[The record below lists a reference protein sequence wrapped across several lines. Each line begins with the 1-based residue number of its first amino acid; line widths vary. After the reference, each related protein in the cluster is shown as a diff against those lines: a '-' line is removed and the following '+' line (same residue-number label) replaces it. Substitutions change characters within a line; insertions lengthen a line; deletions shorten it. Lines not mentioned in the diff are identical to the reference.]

1 MESLLTIFYFL
12 LGCLFIYQWKFFQL
26 ELISRWWLIS
36 LFALKI
42 IVAIGI
48 TYIYTY
54 YYTQRDD
61 ADIYNFFDDGA
72 VMAQAFFDAPKD
84 FFQMLIGF
92 GADDPYFYEAYYD
105 KMNFWDRAENTNL
118 LSDTHLMIRLNAV
131 IHLFSFGNIMVHNV
145 FFNFFSLIGITAIFK
160 AIKMYFHQL
169 EKVMFLILAL
179 TPSFLFWGSGLL
191 KESIIIFALGFLL
204 LHLFNFQKNTW
215 IKNSL
220 IIIGSFSLILFS
232 KFFIAVTLV
241 PAIIGYVFHRY
252 FKWNLFTS
260 YSLSLLIIF
269 AISLGMYFSNF
280 YPNPIDV
287 IINKQHDFMAY
298 LEHSP
303 AKSEI
308 EQPFHENLWDL
319 ITYTPQA
326 LVNVF
331 VRPFIWES
339 YSIFTLF
346 SALENMLFFIV
357 LVTFFVLL
365 KKSNVTTFF
374 YFAISFSFTSAI
386 IIGLI
391 TPIMG
396 AIVRYKIFSIVFLL
410 LALLSLIN
418 KSRIPFQKSFLFYSK
433 A

>member
-1 MESLLTIFYFL
+1 
-12 LGCLFIYQWKFFQL
+12 
-26 ELISRWWLIS
+26 
-36 LFALKI
+36 
-42 IVAIGI
+42 
-48 TYIYTY
+48 
-54 YYTQRDD
+54 
-61 ADIYNFFDDGA
+61 
-72 VMAQAFFDAPKD
+72 
-84 FFQMLIGF
+84 
-92 GADDPYFYEAYYD
+92 
-105 KMNFWDRAENTNL
+105 
-118 LSDTHLMIRLNAV
+118 
-131 IHLFSFGNIMVHNV
+131 FGNIMVHNV

-169 EKVMFLILAL
+169 EKMMFLILAL

-241 PAIIGYVFHRY
+241 PAIIGFVFHRY

-260 YSLSLLIIF
+260 YLSSLLIIF

-308 EQPFHENLWDL
+308 EQPVHQNIWDL

-346 SALENMLFFIV
+346 SALENVLIFI
-357 LVTFFVLL
+357 LIGICIFLA
-365 KKSNVTTFF
+365 KKNNVSTFF
-374 YFAISFSFTSAI
+374 YFALVFSISAALV
-386 IIGLI
+386 IGLI
-391 TPIMG
+391 TPVMG

-410 LALLSLIN
+410 LALLSITDYIKILKFFKRN
-418 KSRIPFQKSFLFYSK
+418 FRR
-433 A
+433 

>member
-92 GADDPYFYEAYYD
+92 GADGPYFYETYYD

-145 FFNFFSLIGITAIFK
+145 FFNFFSLIGVTAIFK

-280 YPNPIDV
+280 DPNPIDV

-308 EQPFHENLWDL
+308 EQPVHQNIWDL

-346 SALENMLFFIV
+346 SALENVLIFI
-357 LVTFFVLL
+357 LIGICIFLA
-365 KKSNVTTFF
+365 KKNNVSTFF
-374 YFAISFSFTSAI
+374 YFALVFSISAALV
-386 IIGLI
+386 IGLI
-391 TPIMG
+391 TPVMG

-410 LALLSLIN
+410 LAILSLADRS
-418 KSRIPFQKSFLFYSK
+418 KIPFLKPPFSPSK